1 MGLIASLDRTPDA
14 ATVWDASQTLAANAT
29 ANSSAYDIGPDL
41 ARYVGEADAGYRT
54 RVQAYMKG
62 RQNGELLQLR
72 LNVTACEIATATS
85 IAFVS
90 VQGSNTDDFSGDVW
104 NLGTIVLG
112 HLTQIASTVGVT
124 ATASRGIGEYVLP
137 FYSAA
142 MDSGTVPYQQVRYV
156 RLQSKTSGASS
167 SLTFS
172 ARIEKL

>member
-1 MGLIASLDRTPDA
+1 MGLIGTLDRTHDTA
-14 ATVWDASQTLAANAT
+14 NVWDAAETLGANAT
-29 ANSSAYDIGPDL
+29 SNSSVYDIGPDL
-41 ARYVGEADAGYRT
+41 ARLTGEADAAYRT
-54 RVQAYMKG
+54 RVEGYMKN
-62 RQNGELLQLR
+62 RQNGEMLQLF
-72 LNVTACEIATATS
+72 LNVTTCDVATATS

-90 VQGSNTDDFSGDVW
+90 VQGSNTDNFSGDVW

-124 ATASRGIGEYVLP
+124 ATASRGTGEYVLP

-167 SLTFS
+167 SLVFS
-172 ARIEKL
+172 ARIEKI

>member
-14 ATVWDASQTLAANAT
+14 AAAWGTTQTLGANAT

-41 ARYVGEADAGYRT
+41 ARRAGEADAAYRT
-54 RVQAYMKG
+54 RVEEYMQG

-72 LNVTACEIATATS
+72 LNVTTCDVATATS

-90 VQGSNTDDFSGDVW
+90 VQGSNKDDFSGNVW

-124 ATASRGIGEYVLP
+124 ATASRGTGEYVLP

-142 MDSGTVPYQQVRYV
+142 MDSGTIPYQQVRYV

-167 SLTFS
+167 SLVFS